1 MSILSRKIMLPL
13 ALACMVVSA
22 GFGAGSKESQK
33 KPVTI
38 RIITRW
44 SDQGLFSRAFQES
57 LKTFMAEN
65 PGITVEDLSV
75 NDENGFNEKIKI
87 MIATG
92 DVPEIVQNY
101 GGTYNKLY
109 FKSGVFADLAPSL
122 AKDAAWKN
130 GFLPFF
136 EAWKYDDL
144 PGTWGVPIEM
154 YAISLFYNKEIFDS
168 LKLDPPKT
176 IEDLIL
182 MTPILKKAGYIPM
195 ATGVADNFRGSH
207 LFTSLLVKKYGNK
220 IVSDLANRKTTY
232 EDPAV
237 VDILTLMK
245 DMQTQG
251 VFGDNMSAVSYA
263 IDTSLFA
270 SGKSAMHFDGSWYL
284 GDQGIAKV
292 KAGAVPFPYFTKV
305 PANKSHAMGGSGA
318 GLSVAAVSDPAKLE
332 AAMKL
337 VKYLTS
343 AERFSYYRDLVG
355 GGVYPVILPPSG
367 KINSVTLEY
376 ADSYKNVGTFTQ
388 DVGQYDP
395 LPQML
400 DITRNAIQGMF
411 AGVSTPAQAA
421 RQMAAE
427 QAR

>member
-1 MSILSRKIMLPL
+1 MLRKMLLPM
-13 ALACMVVSA
+13 AMACMVVVA
-22 GFGAGSKESQK
+22 GFGAGSRESQE

-44 SDQGLFSRAFQES
+44 SDQSLFSRAFQDS

-65 PGITVEDLSV
+65 PGIIVEDLSV
-75 NDENGFNEKIKI
+75 NDENSFNEKIKI

-101 GGTYNKLY
+101 GGAYNKLY
-109 FKSGVFADLAPSL
+109 FKSGVYADLASYL
-122 AKDAAWKN
+122 EKDNVWKN

-136 EAWKYDDL
+136 EAWTYDDL

-154 YAISLFYNKEIFDS
+154 YAISLFYNKEIFKT
-168 LKLDPPKT
+168 LKLDPPET
-176 IEDLIL
+176 VEDLIRIS
-182 MTPILKKAGYIPM
+182 PILKQAGFIPM

-207 LFTSLLVKKYGNK
+207 LFTSLLVKKYGSK

-232 EDPAV
+232 EDPAI

-284 GDQGIAKV
+284 GDQGIASI
-292 KAGAVPFPYFTKV
+292 KAGAVPFPYFSKV
-305 PANKSHAMGGSGA
+305 PANKSNAMGGSGA
-318 GLSVAAVSDPAKLE
+318 GLSVAAISDPAKLE
-332 AAMKL
+332 AAIKL
-337 VKYLTS
+337 VKYLTT
-343 AERFSYYRDLVG
+343 AERFSYYRDMVG
-355 GGVYPVILPPSG
+355 GGVYPVILPPSD

-376 ADSYKNVGTFTQ
+376 ADSYKNVGTFIQ

-400 DITRNAIQGMF
+400 DITRNAIQGML

-427 QAR
+427 QSR